1 MTHITISGQYN
12 DSNLVLTSDHASINS
27 ASTPTATT
35 SVTPHPTH
43 FVGDKYQHCLET
55 SNTGKGPGFIICQF
69 RIKPEM
75 YLSMK
80 AYMHKTKYPDVQIP
94 ANLVGLDASWSAYL
108 TEFEESKL
116 ATAQASVALGLDL
129 LTSVHYSYQTDP
141 SGLPTDNS
149 NSGLVHV
156 THIYP
161 SVLDLITVWN
171 NNNGGSSLESWP
183 LPAFGA
189 AIGGVNSAESY
200 IEWVNMPLAI
210 QNEWRKKYN
219 AQNPYSLA
227 YGASGESLFRDG
239 QLMYATYRPEGFRDG
254 TILKDNLVFMKDGVD
269 VISKNTFW
277 DFTTKAAAAVFNLDY
292 WKALLPNMSS
302 TAKSQLPPSASVLNQ
317 L

>member
-1 MTHITISGQYN
+1 MTHITISGQHN

-27 ASTPTATT
+27 ASTPTTT
-35 SVTPHPTH
+35 SNVTPHPTH

-80 AYMHKTKYPDVQIP
+80 AYMHKTKYPDVQLP
-94 ANLVGLDASWSAYL
+94 ANLVGLDASWSEYL
-108 TEFEESKL
+108 LGFEESKL
-116 ATAQASVALGLDL
+116 AAAQATVALGLDL

-171 NNNGGSSLESWP
+171 NNNGGNSLSAWP
-183 LPAFGA
+183 LPAFGP

-200 IEWVNMPLAI
+200 IEWVNMPPAI

-219 AQNPYSLA
+219 AQNPYSLG
-227 YGASGESLFRDG
+227 YGESGESLFRDG

-254 TILKDNLVFMKDGVD
+254 TILKDDLVLMKDGVD

-277 DFTTKAAAAVFNLDY
+277 DFTTKAVAVVFNLNY

>member
-1 MTHITISGQYN
+1 MSGTTITIDGNSN
-12 DSNLVLTSDHASINS
+12 ASNLVLGSASGSINS
-27 ASTPTATT
+27 AEHEH
-35 SVTPHPTH
+35 VHPTH

-69 RIKPEM
+69 KIKPEI

-80 AYMHKTKYPDVQIP
+80 AYMHKTKYPNIALP
-94 ANLVGLDASWSAYL
+94 THLVGLDASWSAYL

-116 ATAQASVALGLDL
+116 AAAQTSVALGLDL

-171 NNNGGSSLESWP
+171 NNTGGSSLGAWP
-183 LPAFGA
+183 LPDFNA
-189 AIGGVNSAESY
+189 AIGDVKSDKSY
-200 IEWVNMPLAI
+200 IEWVNMPVAV
-210 QNEWRKKYN
+210 QDKWREKFN
-219 AQNPYSLA
+219 AENGYSLGYA
-227 YGASGESLFRDG
+227 ASGESLFRDG

-254 TILKDNLVFMKDGVD
+254 TILKDNLVLMKDGVD
-269 VISKNTFW
+269 VLSKNTFW
-277 DFTTKAAAAVFNLDY
+277 DFTTKTALKVFNLDY

-302 TAKSQLPPSASVLNQ
+302 TAKSQLPPSASLLNK

>member
-1 MTHITISGQYN
+1 MSGTTITIDGNSN
-12 DSNLVLTSDHASINS
+12 ASNLVLGSASGSINS
-27 ASTPTATT
+27 AEHEHI
-35 SVTPHPTH
+35 HPTH
-43 FVGDKYQHCLET
+43 FVGNKYQHCLET

-69 RIKPEM
+69 RIKSEM

-80 AYMHKTKYPDVQIP
+80 AYMHKTKYPDVQLP
-94 ANLVGLDASWSAYL
+94 ANLVGLDASWSEYL
-108 TEFEESKL
+108 LEFEESKL
-116 ATAQASVALGLDL
+116 AAAQASVALGLDL

-171 NNNGGSSLESWP
+171 NNNGGSSLDSWP

-189 AIGGVNSAESY
+189 ATGGVNSAESY
-200 IEWVNMPLAI
+200 IEWVNMPPAI

-219 AQNPYSLA
+219 AQNPYSLG
-227 YGASGESLFRDG
+227 YGESGESLFRDG

-254 TILKDNLVFMKDGVD
+254 TILKDDLVLMKDGVD

-302 TAKSQLPPSASVLNQ
+302 TAKMQLPPPTSVLNK